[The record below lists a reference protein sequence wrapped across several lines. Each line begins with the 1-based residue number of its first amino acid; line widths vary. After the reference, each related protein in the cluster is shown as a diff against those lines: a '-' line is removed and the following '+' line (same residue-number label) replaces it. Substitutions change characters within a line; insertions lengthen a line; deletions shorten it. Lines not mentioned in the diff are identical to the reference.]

1 MNLSNL
7 LKRDVLGVRIFL
19 RAQRSENT
27 TQLVLAVAVGISTG
41 LGVWLF
47 RSGIDFF
54 QRVFREDFAG
64 VTLAPIFGAAGLIVA
79 LALGGL
85 IVGWIMNRYIGEE
98 RHHGVAGIMEAVAL
112 AGGRLRYVRMPIKAF
127 AAALSLGAGASVGPE
142 DPSVQIGA
150 NMGSFFG
157 QKLHLSPERVRVLV
171 AAGGGAGIAAVFRA
185 PIAGVFFAQEVILN
199 GEFGT
204 GSFGVVVLACVVA
217 SVVTQ
222 AIEVGGPELGALT
235 YNLGSLAEMPLYL
248 ILGLVLAPVCVL
260 FIRSTYWSHDTWHK
274 YLGHIPRP
282 LQTALAGVLV
292 AIVGIFLPQV
302 LSTGRETMIEVL
314 GTTQAQSEI
323 GLLVVLGFVKVAM
336 TALSMAG
343 GFVGGIFAPALFVGT
358 MLGGAFGQVINAI
371 FNQGVSDPRGY
382 AIAGMAAAMAGIV
395 RAPITAIILVFELTN
410 DYRLILPIML
420 ASVTCVFVAE
430 MMEPDGMYAFGLH
443 RKGIRLKQGREI
455 DVMQGLNVHDAMITP
470 APTIHSENTLLE
482 LRDALRHFEA
492 HGLSVIDDDH
502 KLIGIVTLS
511 DLQKAYDAGMTA
523 GHVADIAISNVVTT
537 EPDEPLWTAIR
548 KMGQRDIGRLP
559 VINPT
564 TREPVGVLTRNSI
577 MRAYNQ
583 AITRKIEEQHT
594 EEQVRLHT
602 LTGAHVVD
610 LLVRPGAPVVGKKV
624 KDVQWPPESAIA
636 AIRRGE
642 RLIVP
647 HGGTDIRLWDT
658 LTIVAAPDCEPALA
672 KLVGQPITEQMD

>member
-1 MNLSNL
+1 MSSLSNV
-7 LKRDVLGVRIFL
+7 LKRDVIGVRLFL

-27 TQLVLAVAVGISTG
+27 MQLVLAVAVGISTG

-47 RSGIDFF
+47 RQGIDFF
-54 QRVFREDFAG
+54 QRLFREDFAG
-64 VTLAPIFGAAGLIVA
+64 ITLSPLFGAAAIVVV

-85 IVGWIMNRYIGEE
+85 IVGWIMNRFIGEE

-112 AGGRLRYVRMPIKAF
+112 AGGRLRYARMPIKAF
-127 AAALSLGAGASVGPE
+127 SSALSLGAGASVGPE

-150 NMGSFFG
+150 NLGSFFG

-185 PIAGVFFAQEVILN
+185 PIAGVFFALEVILN
-199 GEFGT
+199 GEFAT

-217 SVVTQ
+217 SMVTQ

-248 ILGLVLAPVCVL
+248 ILGLGLAPLCVL
-260 FIRSTYWSHDTWHK
+260 FIRSSYWSHDTWHH
-274 YLGHIPRP
+274 YLGRIPRP
-282 LQTALAGVLV
+282 LQTALTGALVGV
-292 AIVGIFLPQV
+292 VGIFLPQI
-302 LSTGRETMIEVL
+302 LGTGREAMIEVL
-314 GTTQAQSEI
+314 SHSQAQSAL
-323 GLLVVLGFVKVAM
+323 GLLIVLGLVKLAM
-336 TALSMAG
+336 TSLSIAG

-358 MLGGAFGQVINAI
+358 MIGGAFGQLVGKI
-371 FNQGVSDPRGY
+371 FTQGGVSDPRAY

-430 MMEPDGMYAFGLH
+430 MMEPDGMYAYGLR
-443 RKGIRLKQGREI
+443 RKGVRLKQGRDI
-455 DVMQGLNVHDAMITP
+455 DVMQGLNVHDAMMTP
-470 APTIHSENTLLE
+470 APTIHTEQSLLE
-482 LRDALRHFEA
+482 LRDSLRKFQM
-492 HGLSVIDDDH
+492 HGLSVVDETNQI
-502 KLIGIVTLS
+502 IGIVTLS
-511 DLQKAYDAGMTA
+511 DLQKAYDSGLVE
-523 GHVADIAISNVVTT
+523 GKVADIYVKDVVTT

-559 VINPT
+559 VIDPN
-564 TREPVGVLTRNSI
+564 TREPIGVLTRNSI

-610 LLVRPGAPVVGKKV
+610 LLVRPGAQVVGKKV

-647 HGGTDIRLWDT
+647 HGGTEIRLWDT
-658 LTIVAAPDCEPALA
+658 MTIVADPECQHVLEQLT
-672 KLVGQPITEQMD
+672 GQPVRQH